1 MNEAMRSVG
10 WANERLAN
18 MFAVAGSTI
27 DLLTLLR
34 WMLVALSIVF
44 SDPILADTSALPN
57 ALISLGHQLFFDTRL
72 SADQKVSCATCHQPD
87 HAFQDNLRTAR
98 GAFGQKGT
106 RNTPSLL
113 HVPTQTDLF
122 WDGRR
127 SRLDEQALDPL
138 LNPREHGLKD
148 VNALLATIESI
159 PEYVPLFDAAN
170 AELGEHVDRRINAH
184 TLMQALAAFEAQL
197 TDGDSPFET
206 FHYDGEAKAISTAAQ
221 NGWQLFSG
229 RAQCTAC
236 HEVAAKPPAL
246 FTDHDFHALP
256 SNKRPSGQAL
266 AELVDRFMG
275 ARQAGQS
282 LDAILLSDAN
292 MSELGRFVVTQSP
305 ADIGKFKTPSLRNVA
320 ITAPYMHDGSVA
332 TLREAVDLEIY
343 YRGTQDGHPLI
354 LTEQE
359 KGELLAFLNTLT
371 SFKSPAK

>member
-1 MNEAMRSVG
+1 M
-10 WANERLAN
+10 
-18 MFAVAGSTI
+18 
-27 DLLTLLR
+27 
-34 WMLVALSIVF
+34 
-44 SDPILADTSALPN
+44 SAQN
-57 ALISLGHQLFFDTRL
+57 
-72 SADQKVSCATCHQPD
+72 
-87 HAFQDNLRTAR
+87 
-98 GAFGQKGT
+98 
-106 RNTPSLL
+106 
-113 HVPTQTDLF
+113 DLF

-127 SRLDEQALDPL
+127 SSLGDQALDPL

-148 VNALLATIESI
+148 VNTLLATVEALL
-159 PEYVPLFDAAN
+159 EYGPMFDAAN
-170 AELGEHVDRRINAH
+170 AQLGDPVNRRINQR
-184 TLMQALAAFEAQL
+184 TLVLALAAFESQL
-197 TDGDSPFET
+197 TDGKSPFET
-206 FHYDGEAKAISTAAQ
+206 FHYDGDAKAVSAAAQ
-221 NGWQLFSG
+221 NGWKLFAG
-229 RAQCTAC
+229 RAQCIAC

-332 TLREAVDLEIY
+332 TLQEAVDLEIY

-359 KGELLAFLNTLT
+359 KGELLAFLNALT
-371 SFKSPAK
+371 SFKPAAK

>member
-1 MNEAMRSVG
+1 MLS
-10 WANERLAN
+10 LA
-18 MFAVAGSTI
+18 V
-27 DLLTLLR
+27 
-34 WMLVALSIVF
+34 V
-44 SDPILADTSALPN
+44 SDPALAETPASPGALV
-57 ALISLGHQLFFDTRL
+57 SLGRTLFSDTRL
-72 SADQKVSCATCHQPD
+72 SADQKVSCATCHQPE

-98 GAFGQKGT
+98 GAFGQEGT
-106 RNTPSLL
+106 RKTPSLL
-113 HVPTQTDLF
+113 YVASEKDLF

-148 VNALLATIESI
+148 VSTLLATIEAL
-159 PEYVPLFDAAN
+159 PEYGPLFDAAN
-170 AELGEHVDRRINAH
+170 RDLGEHVDRSINPH
-184 TLMQALAAFEAQL
+184 TIVRALAAFEAQL
-197 TDGDSPFET
+197 TDSSSPFET
-206 FHYDGEAKAISTAAQ
+206 FHYDGDAKAISIAAQ
-221 NGWQLFSG
+221 SGWKLFSG
-229 RAQCTAC
+229 RAQCIGC

-246 FTDHDFHALP
+246 FTDHDFHALN
-256 SNKRPSGQAL
+256 SNRRPAGQAL
-266 AELVDRFMG
+266 ADLVTRFMSE
-275 ARQAGQS
+275 RQAGQS

-359 KGELLAFLNTLT
+359 KGELVAFLNTLT
-371 SFKSPAK
+371 SFKPPAK